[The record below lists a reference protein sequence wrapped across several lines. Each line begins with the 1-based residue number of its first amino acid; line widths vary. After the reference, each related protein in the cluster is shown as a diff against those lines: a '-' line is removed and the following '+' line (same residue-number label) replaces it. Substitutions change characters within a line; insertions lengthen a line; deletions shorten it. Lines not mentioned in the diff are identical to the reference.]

1 MSSTIPRLVEFFSNK
16 AVPLGLVAAMVFVSF
31 FLSQDELRTFLI
43 VAVLSPIFIYYKY
56 DGRIIIGY
64 AVFLLAVTGVLTLL
78 NEEDYAERLAVL
90 GYWLLVVGTSCL
102 LIELYRKNPKSSNRL
117 YE

>member
-1 MSSTIPRLVEFFSNK
+1 
-16 AVPLGLVAAMVFVSF
+16 MVLVSF

-64 AVFLLAVTGVLTLL
+64 AVFLLAVTGVLTFL
-78 NEEDYAERLAVL
+78 NEEDYAEQLAVV

-102 LIELYRKNPKSSNRL
+102 LIELYRIKPKSSNRL
-117 YE
+117 RE

>member
-1 MSSTIPRLVEFFSNK
+1 MSSTIQRLSEFFSNK
-16 AVPLGLVAAMVFVSF
+16 AVPLGLVAALVLVSF

-78 NEEDYAERLAVL
+78 KEEDHAERLAVI

-102 LIELYRKNPKSSNRL
+102 LIDLYRIKPKSSSRL